1 MSWKSSSGCLGTTE
15 ISTWEDAG
23 ESSTLSLELADEGIS
38 SIDEIALGMA
48 HSSPKA
54 EASCSGLGP
63 DLCWKTLE
71 SI

>member
-15 ISTWEDAG
+15 ISTSEDVG
-23 ESSTLSLELADEGIS
+23 ESSTLSLVLEDEGES

-63 DLCWKTLE
+63 DLCWEIRE